1 MYFLCIYDVILSIK
15 LYKIKKI
22 RNFNL
27 ILTDKKFDFYN
38 FFDYTISI
46 MHKLAFYEPAY
57 LLSIFRNYLN
67 INIKQII
74 CIKRR
79 DYGKSV

>member
-1 MYFLCIYDVILSIK
+1 
-15 LYKIKKI
+15 
-22 RNFNL
+22 
-27 ILTDKKFDFYN
+27 
-38 FFDYTISI
+38 

-57 LLSIFRNYLN
+57 LLSIFRNYLD

-79 DYGKSV
+79 EYGKSV